1 MGEVRKM
8 PVYEY
13 KCLKCD
19 EIFSITERISEH
31 GSKTVRCPHCK
42 ATTVERVFGGFFTK
56 TSKKS

>member
-1 MGEVRKM
+1 M

-19 EIFSITERISEH
+19 GFFSITERISEH